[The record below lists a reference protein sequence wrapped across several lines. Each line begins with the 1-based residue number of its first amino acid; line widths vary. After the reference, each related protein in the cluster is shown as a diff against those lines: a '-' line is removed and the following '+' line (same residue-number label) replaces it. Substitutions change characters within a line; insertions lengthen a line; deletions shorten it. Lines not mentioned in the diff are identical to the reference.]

1 MYRTILVQIND
12 ISSTGLELDQ
22 ALNIWWKNTVP
33 LFIGGTNWRQAILR
47 ICHVT
52 LIEFIT
58 AISDA
63 DLAAFIKQGRPSSGP
78 SSDPANTTALICH
91 RRAQPSAQ

>member
-22 ALNIWWKNTVP
+22 ALNIWWKNTVH
-33 LFIGGTNWRQAILR
+33 LFISGTNWHQAVLR

-63 DLAAFIKQGRPSSGP
+63 DLAAFIKQGRPSSGL
-78 SSDPANTTALICH
+78 SSDPANTTVLICH
-91 RRAQPSAQ
+91 RRAQPGAQ